1 MNSLKLRTRISGFIK
16 PDAANF
22 PHIESGTP
30 RVTSGAVGVF
40 VELSNRVEW
49 AVNRAVDGWVHAS
62 VGDDPFLRGRHRSLI
77 ASHLLG
83 GLLSALVFA
92 AYFAWTGAP
101 SAAAVIAS
109 VCFVAQIGI
118 ATTLSRSG
126 DLELSHLL
134 SAGNLTAIVT
144 VAAGLSGGT
153 SSFAIAWLIL
163 VPLEAALSADRRLMI
178 IATGLALLSL
188 GGLHAVTVLGL
199 LPTRVSMPIDSE
211 LLTLITFA
219 GGIAYAGGLVA
230 SVQDMHRGAAR
241 EVEAGRELYRLIA
254 ENANDLITRHD
265 AIGRVTFASIA
276 SRTLFGIEPY
286 RLLGP
291 GFQPLLAPA
300 DWDRHT
306 QSLTRCLAEGVP
318 VSQEFEIARR
328 RADGTGTEQIWI
340 EMRCQPV
347 APLPGQ
353 AAGSIIAVARDI
365 TVRKSEAIELA
376 RARDEAER
384 ASRAKTAFLATMSH
398 ELRTPLNA
406 IIGFAE
412 ILHRDLLIKARDP
425 KQADHARII
434 HQSGEH
440 LLSLVKDL
448 LDVSKIESGKFS
460 VVADPF
466 ALDEVV
472 PMAVDTM
479 KPLALSKGIML
490 ACELEA
496 DLPDLLADR
505 RAVRQIL
512 INLVSNACK
521 FTPAGGT
528 VTVSARRIGD
538 TIELAVTD
546 TGIGIDPSHIAKLGQ
561 PFYQIDTRY
570 ARQNEGAGLGLC
582 IVRGL
587 VDLHD
592 GSFTIDSTPGQG
604 SRFAVTLAA
613 DTANAEPIAEAPA
626 KLQKVAV
633 VIDLAEIHHRRQ
645 LQQRPDACA
654 AAAAKPLVRAGAVAG
669 KTSSSIICLPEFVR

>member
-1 MNSLKLRTRISGFIK
+1 MM
-16 PDAANF
+16 
-22 PHIESGTP
+22 
-30 RVTSGAVGVF
+30 V
-40 VELSNRVEW
+40 
-49 AVNRAVDGWVHAS
+49 
-62 VGDDPFLRGRHRSLI
+62 
-77 ASHLLG
+77 
-83 GLLSALVFA
+83 
-92 AYFAWTGAP
+92 
-101 SAAAVIAS
+101 
-109 VCFVAQIGI
+109 
-118 ATTLSRSG
+118 
-126 DLELSHLL
+126 
-134 SAGNLTAIVT
+134 
-144 VAAGLSGGT
+144 
-153 SSFAIAWLIL
+153 
-163 VPLEAALSADRRLMI
+163 

-199 LPTRVSMPIDSE
+199 LPARVSMPINSE

-230 SVQDMHRGAAR
+230 SVQDMHRSAAR

-265 AIGRVTFASIA
+265 ATGRVTFASLA
-276 SRTLFGIEPY
+276 SRTLLGLEPD
-286 RLLGP
+286 RLTGP
-291 GFQPLLAPA
+291 GFKPLLSPA

-306 QSLTRCLAEGVP
+306 KSITRCLAEGVP
-318 VSQEFEIARR
+318 VSEEFRIERH
-328 RADGTGTEQIWI
+328 RADGTGTEPIWI

-353 AAGSIIAVARDI
+353 AAGSVIAVARDV

-412 ILHRDLLIKARDP
+412 ILHRDLLIRDRAP
-425 KQADHARII
+425 KQADYARII

-472 PMAVDTM
+472 PMAVETL
-479 KPLALSKGIML
+479 KPLAQSKGITL

-496 DLPDLLADR
+496 NLPDLLADR

-521 FTPAGGT
+521 FTPAGGS
-528 VTVSARRIGD
+528 VTVSARRIGE

-546 TGIGIDPSHIAKLGQ
+546 TGIGIDPAHIARLGQ

-570 ARQNEGAGLGLC
+570 ARQNEGAGLGLS

-587 VDLHD
+587 VDLHE
-592 GSFTIDSTPGQG
+592 GTFAIESTPGKG

-613 DTANAEPIAEAPA
+613 DTAFAEPVQEAPA
-626 KLQKVAV
+626 KPKKAAV
-633 VIDLAEIHHRRQ
+633 IVDLAEVHQRR
-645 LQQRPDACA
+645 LRQQRQDA
-654 AAAAKPLVRAGAVAG
+654 AAAAAVSKPTVRAG
-669 KTSSSIICLPEFVR
+669 

>member
-1 MNSLKLRTRISGFIK
+1 M
-16 PDAANF
+16 
-22 PHIESGTP
+22 
-30 RVTSGAVGVF
+30 GAF

-49 AVNRAVDGWVHAS
+49 AFNRVVDGWVHPS
-62 VGDDPFLRGRHRSLI
+62 VGEDPIVRARHRSLI

-163 VPLEAALSADRRLMI
+163 VPLEAALSADRRMMI

-199 LPTRVSMPIDSE
+199 LPTRVSMPINSE

-230 SVQDMHRGAAR
+230 SVQDMHRSAAR

-265 AIGRVTFASIA
+265 ATGRVTFASLA
-276 SRTLFGIEPY
+276 SRTLLGLEPD
-286 RLLGP
+286 RLTGP
-291 GFQPLLAPA
+291 GLKPLLSPA
-300 DWDRHT
+300 NWDRHT
-306 QSLTRCLAEGVP
+306 KSITRCLAEGVP
-318 VSQEFEIARR
+318 VSEEFQIERH
-328 RADGTGTEQIWI
+328 RADGTGTEPIWI

-353 AAGSIIAVARDI
+353 AAGSVIAVARDI

-412 ILHRDLLIKARDP
+412 ILHRDLLIRDRAP
-425 KQADHARII
+425 KQADYARII

-472 PMAVDTM
+472 PMAVETL
-479 KPLALSKGIML
+479 KPLAQSKGITL

-521 FTPAGGT
+521 FTPVGGR
-528 VTVSARRIGD
+528 VTVSARRIGE

-546 TGIGIDPSHIAKLGQ
+546 TGIGIDPAHIARLGQ

-570 ARQNEGAGLGLC
+570 ARQNEGAGLGLS

-587 VDLHD
+587 VDLHE
-592 GSFTIDSTPGQG
+592 GMFAIESTPGKG

-613 DTANAEPIAEAPA
+613 DIAIAEPVEEAPA
-626 KLQKVAV
+626 KPKKAAIIV
-633 VIDLAEIHHRRQ
+633 DLAEVHQRR
-645 LQQRPDACA
+645 LQQQRQDA
-654 AAAAKPLVRAGAVAG
+654 AAAAAVIKPTVRAG
-669 KTSSSIICLPEFVR
+669 